1 MPTPDPGRGLLG
13 RRSECAAL
21 DELVASVRAGPSRAL
36 VLRGEAGVG
45 KSALLDYL
53 VQHASGCGIAR
64 AAGVESEMELA
75 FAGLHQ
81 LCAPFVDRLERLPGP
96 QREALGTAFGVRDGD
111 APDRFVV
118 GLAVLSL
125 LSDAAEDRPLVCVV
139 DDAQWLDGASA
150 QVLAFVARR
159 LGAESVGLVFAVRE
173 PAGEQHLDGLAELV
187 VDGLDDGDARALL
200 EAVVAGPLDQR
211 VRDRIVSETR
221 GNPLALLELPRGRT
235 PAELAGGFG
244 LNGGPALPDRIEGRF
259 QERLAELPPATRLLL
274 LVAAAEP
281 VGEPLLVWTAAAE
294 LGIEAG
300 AAGPAIATGLIELG
314 AQVRFR
320 HPLVRSAVYGG
331 AAPEDRQRV
340 HRALAE
346 ATDADVDPDR
356 RAWHRA
362 QATAGLDEDVA
373 AELERSAGRARARG
387 GLAAGAAFHERA
399 AELTPDAKRRA
410 RRALAAAQGKHQAG
424 APDAAL
430 RLLAMAQAGPLD
442 ELEQARAQL
451 LHAQITFAATR
462 GRDAPPLLLA
472 AAKRLEPLDAALARE
487 TYLEA
492 FAAALSADR
501 LVGAGDAR
509 EVAAAVLAADWGTT
523 SAQSPRACAPLLDG
537 LALLTVDGYTAGAP
551 ALKEALRAFRDTQ
564 RSEEEELR
572 WLWLACHIARALGDD
587 ESWDELTARQVELA
601 RRAGALS
608 LLPLALDEK
617 VHADLFCGRLAAA
630 VSLAAEADAVVEA
643 TGSHLKL
650 RGAIALAIWQGREA
664 ETLALIEGRRQD
676 VLRRGEGL
684 WLASTDWGSAVLYN
698 GLGRYDDALAA
709 AERAADDPHGL
720 GTPMWVLADLV
731 EAAVRSGKPERGT
744 GPLTRLTEI
753 AEANGTEWSLG
764 LLARSRALL
773 SEEQVAERLY
783 RDAIERLGRTRV
795 RVGLARTMLVYG
807 EWLRRE
813 GRRVDARAQL
823 RDAHTIL
830 TQAGMEVFAERARR
844 ELLATGETVRKRT
857 VETLDE
863 LTPQEAQIGRMAAGG
878 FTNPEIGA
886 QLFLSPRTV
895 EWHLRKVFSKLGISS
910 RRQLRT
916 ALPDVGFATVAA

>member
-1 MPTPDPGRGLLG
+1 MATTDPAPLLG

-21 DELVASVRAGPSRAL
+21 DRLVATVRAGPSRAL

-45 KSALLDYL
+45 KSALLEYL
-53 VQHASGCGIAR
+53 VRRASGCGIAR

-81 LCAPFVDRLERLPGP
+81 LCAPFIDRLERLPGP
-96 QREALGTAFGVRDGD
+96 QRDALGAAFGLQAGD

-118 GLAVLSL
+118 GLAVLTL
-125 LSDAAEDRPLVCVV
+125 LSDAAEERPLVCVV

-150 QVLAFVARR
+150 QALAFVARR

-173 PAGEQHLDGLAELV
+173 PAGERHLEGLEELV
-187 VDGLDDGDARALL
+187 VGGLDDRDAQALL
-200 EAVVAGPLDQR
+200 EAVVAGPLDER

-244 LNGGPALPDRIEGRF
+244 MNGGSESLSPPARIEERF

-281 VGEPLLVWTAAAE
+281 VGDPLLVWNAAAA

-300 AAGPAIATGLIELG
+300 ASAAAADAGLIEL
-314 AQVRFR
+314 AARVRFR
-320 HPLVRSAVYGG
+320 HPLVRSAVYGA
-331 AAPEDRQRV
+331 AAPEDRRRV
-340 HRALAE
+340 HEALAD

-373 AELERSAGRARARG
+373 AELEQLAGRARARG

-399 AELTPDAKRRA
+399 AELTPDPARRA

-430 RLLAMAQAGPLD
+430 RLLAIAQAGPLD

-462 GRDAPPLLLA
+462 GRDAPPLLLE
-472 AAKRLEPLDAALARE
+472 AAKRLEPLDATLAHA

-501 LVGAGDAR
+501 LARGGDAR
-509 EVAAAVLAADWGTT
+509 EVAAAVLAADWTHGVRE
-523 SAQSPRACAPLLDG
+523 SPRACGLLMDG
-537 LALLTVDGYTAGAP
+537 LALLTRDGYTAGAP
-551 ALKEALRAFRDTQ
+551 GLKEALRAFRRAQ
-564 RSEEEELR
+564 LSEEEALR

-587 ESWDELTARQVELA
+587 EAWDELTARQVELA
-601 RRAGALS
+601 RRTGALGV
-608 LLPLALDEK
+608 LPVALDDRIHVE
-617 VHADLFCGRLAAA
+617 LFCGRIGVAT
-630 VSLAAEADAVVEA
+630 SLAAEAAAVVEA
-643 TGSHLKL
+643 TGSQLSL
-650 RGAIALAIWQGREA
+650 RGHIALANWRGQDA
-664 ETLALIEGRRQD
+664 DALALIEAQRQD

-684 WLASTDWGSAVLYN
+684 WLAHTDWGSAVRYN

-709 AERAADDPHGL
+709 AERAAEDPRGL
-720 GTPMWVLADLV
+720 GTPTWVLADLI
-731 EAAVRSGKPERGT
+731 EAAVHSGKPERAAV
-744 GPLTRLTEI
+744 PLARLTEI
-753 AEANGTEWSLG
+753 AEANDTDWSLG
-764 LLARSRALL
+764 FLARSRALL
-773 SEEQVAERLY
+773 SEEPAAEPLY
-783 RDAIERLGRTRV
+783 REALERLGRTRI
-795 RVGLARTMLVYG
+795 RVALARTMLVYG

-813 GRRVDARAQL
+813 NRRVDAREQL
-823 RDAHTIL
+823 RAAHELL
-830 TQAGMEVFAERARR
+830 TDIGMEVFAERARR

-863 LTPQEAQIGRMAAGG
+863 LTPQEAQIGRMAADGY
-878 FTNPEIGA
+878 TNPEIAA

-895 EWHLRKVFSKLGISS
+895 EWHLRKVFGKLGIRS

-916 ALPDVGFATVAA
+916 ALPDTRLAAA